1 MTKLFERRALRVAKQ
16 KANNQNASQNDL
28 ITPEEVYDVLK
39 FAQAAYGGQFNGYFT
54 PDLINARMKDISLS
68 PQAATASQIS
78 AALLN
83 PKENEQQLV
92 GYSEYMELVSMLY
105 KRILL
110 YFSGLLSFDINYV
123 ALNVKDESEYK
134 STKYK
139 NDLGIVADFFD
150 KFNIKQEFRVVLKQM
165 LRQEAYFGIL
175 RDDGERYTI
184 QELPQQFCKL
194 TGRWSNGLL
203 FDFNMIWFWNGG
215 VDINMYPAPFKR
227 MYRDV
232 YNVIKE
238 KRYDPAIDIQFRT
251 GGWVYWKQTSP
262 KDGFVAFKLF
272 PEIATVIPF
281 LSPMMADAA
290 LQPVIREL
298 QKNAYIAE
306 ASKLIVGQ
314 VEFIKDAVSKVKDSL
329 SISPETLGKF
339 LALMKAGIPDAI
351 KVAAAP
357 LANITG
363 IEFDGN
369 NEMYDSYL
377 KSAASVS
384 GVNSRLLYSFDR
396 QNVLETQLSLDI
408 DQNVLRPV
416 YHQLENMLDYWVNQ
430 RTKKYKF
437 KFMLEGFNTK
447 IDRDARLKDAMTLAE
462 SGIVL
467 EQKIASAIGMSP
479 FDFRRMLAEGRENK
493 FVEKLTPIL
502 KAAQM
507 PKEAIDS
514 SGRPK
519 AADGDL
525 SDSGAETREAGANE
539 EKTQGG

>member
-1 MTKLFERRALRVAKQ
+1 
-16 KANNQNASQNDL
+16 
-28 ITPEEVYDVLK
+28 
-39 FAQAAYGGQFNGYFT
+39 
-54 PDLINARMKDISLS
+54 
-68 PQAATASQIS
+68 
-78 AALLN
+78 LLN

-139 NDLGIVADFFD
+139 NDLAIVSEFFD

>member
-1 MTKLFERRALRVAKQ
+1 
-16 KANNQNASQNDL
+16 
-28 ITPEEVYDVLK
+28 
-39 FAQAAYGGQFNGYFT
+39 
-54 PDLINARMKDISLS
+54 
-68 PQAATASQIS
+68 
-78 AALLN
+78 
-83 PKENEQQLV
+83 
-92 GYSEYMELVSMLY
+92 
-105 KRILL
+105 
-110 YFSGLLSFDINYV
+110 
-123 ALNVKDESEYK
+123 
-134 STKYK
+134 
-139 NDLGIVADFFD
+139 
-150 KFNIKQEFRVVLKQM
+150 
-165 LRQEAYFGIL
+165 
-175 RDDGERYTI
+175 
-184 QELPQQFCKL
+184 
-194 TGRWSNGLL
+194 
-203 FDFNMIWFWNGG
+203 
-215 VDINMYPAPFKR
+215 
-227 MYRDV
+227 
-232 YNVIKE
+232 
-238 KRYDPAIDIQFRT
+238 
-251 GGWVYWKQTSP
+251 
-262 KDGFVAFKLF
+262 
-272 PEIATVIPF
+272 
-281 LSPMMADAA
+281 
-290 LQPVIREL
+290 
-298 QKNAYIAE
+298 
-306 ASKLIVGQ
+306 
-314 VEFIKDAVSKVKDSL
+314 
-329 SISPETLGKF
+329 